1 MRFNLKKIIFCVLII
16 NIAFNLFTIHSSAGD
31 MQDFLDEKLWK
42 GDADINIDKTQK
54 SVTVSNGI
62 GAFML
67 KHKDAVFEFEYST
80 DVTVGWPII
89 GFRYTE
95 PTKPIW
101 IEDKVKGYGFAVS
114 GGNVE
119 IQKYPKKGDAQDYII
134 ELKPN
139 QWFFGE
145 KDKVKFT
152 IKDEENGVRVKL
164 ECAGQVIFDYLDT
177 QNSYKGQEGYIYIHA
192 AEAPVMISNFKYTDL
207 SGSDT
212 DNDKASQNADQT
224 KSNED
229 AAKQTSTVSV
239 APELSPTPSPE
250 TTPTQEPV
258 GQQADNS
265 SAQTENENA
274 EENQT
279 KDKNSNL
286 SFIIIAIL
294 AIIGAG
300 TAIVLRTKNK

>member
-1 MRFNLKKIIFCVLII
+1 MSFKLKKIILCVVIFSLVFSIFSI
-16 NIAFNLFTIHSSAGD
+16 CAFAAGTE
-31 MQDFLDEKLWK
+31 DFLNEKLWK
-42 GDADINIDKTQK
+42 GDADIKIDKTQK

-89 GFRYTE
+89 GFRYSE

-152 IKDEENGVRVKL
+152 IKDEQNGVRVKL
-164 ECAGQVIFDYLDT
+164 ECAGEVIFDYLDT
-177 QNSYKGQEGYIYIHA
+177 KNPYKGQEGYIYIHA
-192 AEAPVMISNFKYTDL
+192 AEAPIMLSNFKYTDL
-207 SGSDT
+207 SGKTESDKT
-212 DNDKASQNADQT
+212 SQNTEPT
-224 KSNED
+224 KKPEEN
-229 AAKQTSTVSV
+229 AKPEASVSPS
-239 APELSPTPSPE
+239 PELTPTPSPE
-250 TTPTQEPV
+250 TTQTQEPTE
-258 GQQADNS
+258 QPSTEISPAP
-265 SAQTENENA
+265 TENENTQ
-274 EENQT
+274 EKTTQ
-279 KDKNSNL
+279 DKKSNL
-286 SFIIIAIL
+286 PFYIIATI

-300 TAIVLRTKNK
+300 TAIMLKSKNK